1 MIDYVE
7 NSMTQQLEVW
17 TLLAII
23 LNRQCAT
30 WGTYGLDANSGP
42 DDDRVQAACHV
53 QADRHVLACGHGRDE
68 SQQPGQN
75 AAVSR
80 SFSMGF
86 SPIAELFFCYISFV
100 H

>member
-1 MIDYVE
+1 
-7 NSMTQQLEVW
+7 MTQQLEVW

-42 DDDRVQAACHV
+42 DDDCV
-53 QADRHVLACGHGRDE
+53 QADCHVLACGHGRDANSDLDE

-80 SFSMGF
+80 PFSMGF

>member
-1 MIDYVE
+1 
-7 NSMTQQLEVW
+7 MTQQLEVW

-80 SFSMGF
+80 PFSMGF